1 MNCPKARS
9 KLRLLACCVCH
20 GATLAS
26 FGLVAATARAQ
37 EDAAIWQYYPPL
49 KLSPRAGN
57 AANSPLHAVPAQEA
71 TENPADE
78 YIPEESAESRQG
90 RAIASHEDR
99 LFDSETRPS
108 WRPPEITKPMISRPS
123 YDYPSYDAPMYR
135 LEPVQKVA
143 IDRPA
148 YVAPDPGIKPSYT
161 MAYEQGPAEIAPTL
175 AAPAYEG
182 PNYDI
187 KPYDLPAYNPP
198 TVDRSGI
205 DYHPEEYKPPV
216 YQPDEYRPPR
226 ELPPSYMP
234 PPQE

>member
-1 MNCPKARS
+1 
-9 KLRLLACCVCH
+9 LLATFAFV
-20 GATLAS
+20 TLP
-26 FGLVAATARAQ
+26 ARAQ
-37 EDAAIWQYYPPL
+37 EDAGIWQYYPPL
-49 KLSPRAGN
+49 KLSAGAGN
-57 AANSPLHAVPAQEA
+57 AVDSPFHAISREA
-71 TENPADE
+71 APTRREDE
-78 YIPEESAESRQG
+78 YVPDETVEDRQD
-90 RAIASHEDR
+90 RVVTSHEDR

-123 YDYPSYDAPMYR
+123 FDYPSYDEPMYR
-135 LEPVQKVA
+135 IEPVQKVV

-148 YVAPDPGIKPSYT
+148 YIAPDPGIKPSYT

-216 YQPDEYRPPR
+216 YEPDECHPPR
-226 ELPPSYMP
+226 ELPPPYMP